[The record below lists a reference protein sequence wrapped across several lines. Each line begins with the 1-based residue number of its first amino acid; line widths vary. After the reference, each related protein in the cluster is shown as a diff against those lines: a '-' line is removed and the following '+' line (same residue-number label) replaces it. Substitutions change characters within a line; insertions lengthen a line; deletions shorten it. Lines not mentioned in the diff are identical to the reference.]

1 MTSSNAHAAKPIR
14 ILFVCLG
21 NICRSPSA
29 EGVFRKQLAE
39 ANLLSYFEV
48 DSAGTASYHIGEPA
62 DRRTETAAARR
73 GIDISAHRARQV
85 HRKDFDTYDW
95 IIAMDRS
102 NLENLRRMC
111 PPEYQHKLKL
121 MMSFSAHPTVDELP
135 DPYYGD
141 EQDFEYVLDL
151 LDDACKGLL
160 KWLVHTHQ
168 LQPAAR

>member
-21 NICRSPSA
+21 NICRSPLA
-29 EGVFRKQLAE
+29 EGVFRHHLAA
-39 ANLLSYFEV
+39 ANLLSRFEV

-62 DRRTETAAARR
+62 DRRAEAIASQHH
-73 GIDISAHRARQV
+73 IDISMHRARQV
-85 HRKDFDTYDW
+85 HHKDFDTYHW

-121 MMSFSAHPTVDELP
+121 MMNFSAHHTVVEVP

-141 EQDFEYVLDL
+141 EQDFEYVLEL

-160 KWLVHTHQ
+160 RWLVHTHQ